1 MDSIDYSAA
10 LGMIWLSVIIGF
22 CGWVHEKGIRAAEG
36 TLSTNE
42 WKGSWKWKVRNQKHN
57 AQKKQKTQAF
67 CIFTVLLA

>member
-10 LGMIWLSVIIGF
+10 LGKIWLSVIIGF

-57 AQKKQKTQAF
+57 AQKNKKRRHFVFLLF
-67 CIFTVLLA
+67 C